1 MPSAICL
8 EIKMSLGQKTPT
20 QTCHKRQCLLQDLS
34 SSLQPYRGS
43 WLVLNEGRTK
53 TLPGQLDLIL
63 VVWAKPI
70 FAGGRAGA
78 RWGGG
83 GTVMVGGWEEQGVF
97 KRGQRCFGGS
107 RGGRRVEPGPFSC
120 R

>member
-1 MPSAICL
+1 
-8 EIKMSLGQKTPT
+8 MSLGQKTPT

-78 RWGGG
+78 RWGGWGNSNGWGLG
-83 GTVMVGGWEEQGVF
+83 GAGCLQERAAMFWGIPWG
-97 KRGQRCFGGS
+97 
-107 RGGRRVEPGPFSC
+107 
-120 R
+120 